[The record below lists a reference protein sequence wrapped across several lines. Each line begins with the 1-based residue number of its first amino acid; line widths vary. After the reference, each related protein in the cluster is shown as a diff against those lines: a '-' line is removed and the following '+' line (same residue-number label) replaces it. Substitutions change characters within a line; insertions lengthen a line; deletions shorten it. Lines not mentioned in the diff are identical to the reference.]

1 MRRPP
6 YLNKRISVVYSRVQQ
21 VYRTYFHRRLK
32 KRINRKTAARPCNIE
47 ERMFSK
53 MQFLKWSVYSPVLF
67 SVRTLYF
74 PFNEDYPKL
83 QQFNMVGSF
92 NLTLKTRK
100 TLILG
105 ICWLLSQQIQ
115 LLTSSCFIENSSVV
129 IPLNEQDLITGS
141 NKVLSG
147 TVSRKFGFRHVYF
160 NIQQGNRKYKG
171 SREKTPNDGI
181 YREAQPERV
190 PFSASAT

>member
-1 MRRPP
+1 MNEKTTLPHRECFM
-6 YLNKRISVVYSRVQQ
+6 LQISVVYSRVQQ
-21 VYRTYFHRRLK
+21 VYLTYFHRRLK
-32 KRINRKTAARPCNIE
+32 QRINRKTAARPCNIE

-53 MQFLKWSVYSPVLF
+53 MQFLKWPVYSPVLF

-83 QQFNMVGSF
+83 QQVNMFGSF
-92 NLTLKTRK
+92 NLTLKTK
-100 TLILG
+100 KKLILG

-115 LLTSSCFIENSSVV
+115 LLTSSCFIENSQCRDS
-129 IPLNEQDLITGS
+129 PQRTKPITGS

-160 NIQQGNRKYKG
+160 NIQQANRKYKG
-171 SREKTPNDGI
+171 TRGKDP
-181 YREAQPERV
+181 Q
-190 PFSASAT
+190 